1 MRRRKYERLREQ
13 YPEYVSLDQL
23 AKICRI
29 AKRSAKYLVD
39 HGIIPYQ
46 DTGKQTWKYRIA
58 IDDVITYLHR
68 REQVG
73 SMIPRR
79 ATVSKESS
87 TGRVQSTRIC
97 FSQLVEPGQESEI
110 VEYFNFI
117 YDDCGDVL
125 TTVEIAEM
133 TGLDKSTVAK
143 LLKTGVIKYFQ
154 KDPKYLVLK
163 KHLMQFVVTRR
174 FIEYRTNSEHFKKI
188 VGGFEIWKN
197 AKSLR

>member
-1 MRRRKYERLREQ
+1 MKRRKYERLREQ

-46 DTGKQTWKYRIA
+46 DTGKQTWKYKIA
-58 IDDVITYLHR
+58 IDDVITYLYR

-73 SMIPRR
+73 SMIPCR
-79 ATVSKESS
+79 ATAG
-87 TGRVQSTRIC
+87 TGRVQSTRRC

-110 VEYFNFI
+110 VEYFNYI
-117 YDDCGDVL
+117 YEDCGDVL
-125 TTVEIAEM
+125 TTIEIAEM

-143 LLKTGVIKYFQ
+143 LLKTGVITYFQ

-163 KHLMQFVVTRR
+163 KHLMKFVATRK
-174 FIEYRTNSEHFKKI
+174 FIEYRTNSEQFKKI
-188 VGGFEIWKN
+188 IGGFEIWKN
-197 AKSLR
+197 AKS